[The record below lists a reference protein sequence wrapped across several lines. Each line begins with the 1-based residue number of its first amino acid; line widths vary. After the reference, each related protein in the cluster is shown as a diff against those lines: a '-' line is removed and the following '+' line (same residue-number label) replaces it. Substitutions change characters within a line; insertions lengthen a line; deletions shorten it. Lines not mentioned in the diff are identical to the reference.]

1 MKFTLKILSLLLLY
15 AIFWLWRQGGKADEI
30 KHVETAP
37 LPTLIIPFRTAGG
50 TLTTNGFSKTEIF
63 NKDSGSIRG
72 TTSSEIR
79 FTAYYRYEIELRQK
93 WNIQIDDVRHLAFV
107 VAPPI
112 RPQLPVAVDSKT
124 VFERT
129 SSGWARF
136 DKWENLEQLRKATS
150 TYLEQLAQ
158 SPAYIEAA
166 KGKAKITVEEYVIDW
181 LLKTR
186 GWPENI
192 KPLVKVYWADEQ
204 DIPFPDNTTL
214 TDFLP

>member
-1 MKFTLKILSLLLLY
+1 MKFTLKILSLILFY
-15 AIFWLWRQGGKADEI
+15 AIFWCWHQRGQGDEV
-30 KHVETAP
+30 KHVEAAP
-37 LPTLIIPFRTAGG
+37 LPSLIIPFRTAGG

-79 FTAYYRYEIELRQK
+79 FTATYRYEIELRQK

-136 DKWENLEQLRKATS
+136 DKWENLEQLRKETS
-150 TYLEQLAQ
+150 RHLEKLAE

-166 KGKAKITVEEYVIDW
+166 KAKAKVTVEEFVTDW
-181 LLKTR
+181 LLKQR
-186 GWPENI
+186 SWPKDI
-192 KPLVKVYWADEQ
+192 KPFVKVFWADEQ
-204 DIPFPDNTTL
+204 NIPYPDNTTL
-214 TDFLP
+214 KDFLP